1 MPHKPSHHMPQDIY
15 HRIYWYA
22 KRNVDPHVIAHTL
35 KIPLKSVER
44 LIEKL
49 SSAESLKLLP
59 QQPELDAIEGAK
71 PDDSQPKAQ
80 DFLDMFV
87 FAKTRYTVIDFS
99 GMVTTANAD
108 KLNAE
113 IKMLLSSDWKTIA
126 LRMADVTEIDDYGFK
141 AIVGFY
147 NAFVNMRHHTAILDP
162 SPEVDKFLETHN
174 QTAKVP
180 VFGTESAFEEHSF
193 R

>member
-1 MPHKPSHHMPQDIY
+1 MPQDIY

-49 SSAESLKLLP
+49 SSAESFKSLP
-59 QQPELDAIEGAK
+59 HQPELDAVEGAK

-99 GMVTTANAD
+99 GMVTAANAD

-126 LRMADVTEIDDYGFK
+126 LRMADVKEIDDYGFK

-147 NAFVNMRHHTAILDP
+147 NAFVNMRRHTAILDP
-162 SPEVDKFLETHN
+162 SPELDKFLEIHN